1 MVGRNVFRYFLAVV
15 AIVGARPAVA
25 GPITFTGNVSADFGI
40 TTAGQS
46 TSTVTVISSPTTLAP
61 KSSTGT
67 DGAAL
72 LNGVAP
78 GDAFK
83 QIAVDYDS
91 ANNTLYVGV
100 QTWGVAG
107 NAGTATIANGNGMVL
122 GFSSLN
128 GGTYNPANL
137 SAPSFVAGT
146 ANVATGESNAAAG
159 RGAGLDGFNV
169 TTYTGGTVPGTMNL
183 LTGFGKTISAG
194 MGSLAFNP
202 SSATPG
208 YEFSISNFSSVL
220 GADPS
225 KGFVIMAQDGEV
237 NVTTSK
243 DVLIGVGEQA
253 QKIAAT
259 PEPTTLMVWAGLAGG
274 MAWGYRRRS
283 RRSPA

>member
-1 MVGRNVFRYFLAVV
+1 MVGRKVFRFILAVF
-15 AIVGARPAVA
+15 AIVAARPAVA
-25 GPITFTGNVSADFGI
+25 GPISFTGNVSTDFGI

-46 TSTVTVISSPTTLAP
+46 PNSNVTVIANPATLSPH
-61 KSSTGT
+61 SSTGA

-72 LNGVAP
+72 LNSVSP

-83 QIAVDYDS
+83 QIAVEYDS

-100 QTWGVAG
+100 QTWGIAG
-107 NAGTATIANGNGMVL
+107 NAGTATIANGNGMAL

-128 GGTYNPANL
+128 GGTFNPANL
-137 SAPSFVAGT
+137 APPAFIAGT

-159 RGAGLDGFNV
+159 RGAGLNGFNV

-183 LTGFGKTISAG
+183 LTGFGTTIASG
-194 MGSLAFNP
+194 MGNLAFNP
-202 SSATPG
+202 STATPD
-208 YEFSISNFSSVL
+208 YEFSISNFSKVL

-225 KGFVIMAQDGEV
+225 KGFVVMAQDGEV

-243 DVLIGVGEQA
+243 DVLIGVGLAA
-253 QKIAAT
+253 QEL
-259 PEPTTLMVWAGLAGG
+259 PEPAAVLVWAGLAGG